1 MKRLSDFLIS
11 LALIIVLLPF
21 MIIIGIIIKIDSP
34 GPIFY
39 CRKKNGRPA
48 HRLGKK
54 TKPFYYF
61 KFRSMFVGTEKVT
74 KFGFFIRRWHID
86 ELPELFLVLIGSMS
100 LVGPRPLPRGRINRN
115 LQSYYASLESK
126 PGITGPFQINQC
138 NKNTVEEII
147 RMNNWYSK
155 NQGFLTDLII
165 ILKTPLVIIK
175 RKGGGKGNFQ
185 NTIKVTQKR

>member
-1 MKRLSDFLIS
+1 MKRSADFLIS
-11 LALIIVLLPF
+11 LMLITALLPF

-39 CRKKNGRPA
+39 CRKKNGLPA

-54 TKPFYYF
+54 TKLFYYF

-100 LVGPRPLPRGRINRN
+100 LVGPRPLPRGSINRN
-115 LQSYYASLESK
+115 LQSYYASLKSK

-138 NKNTVEEII
+138 KNNTVEEII
-147 RMNNWYSK
+147 RINNWYFK

-165 ILKTPLVIIK
+165 ILKTPLAIIK
-175 RKGGGKGNFQ
+175 RKGGVKETFK
-185 NTIKVTQKR
+185 IL